1 MKKHVTYL
9 EYRVPPLFLRD
20 LERRGWEM
28 LEAVSTEGMD
38 MISRVIHAL
47 SKRCTCDLVV
57 KTDLYCSI
65 CHGKA

>member
-9 EYRVPPLFLRD
+9 EYRVPPLHLRD
-20 LERRGWEM
+20 LERQGWEM
-28 LEAVSTEGMD
+28 LEAVSMEGMD

-47 SKRCTCDLVV
+47 SKRCTCDSVV

>member
-9 EYRVPPLFLRD
+9 KYQVPLLFLRG
-20 LERRGWEM
+20 LERGGWEM
-28 LEAVSTEGMD
+28 LEAVSMEGMD
-38 MISRVIHAL
+38 MISHVIHTL
-47 SKRCTCDLVV
+47 SKRCTCDSVV